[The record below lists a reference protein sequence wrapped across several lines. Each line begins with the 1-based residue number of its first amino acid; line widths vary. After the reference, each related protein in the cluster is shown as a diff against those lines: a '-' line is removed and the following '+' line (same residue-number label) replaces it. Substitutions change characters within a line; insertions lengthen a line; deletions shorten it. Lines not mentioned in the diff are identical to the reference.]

1 MSDKINIKSGVT
13 FLAKS
18 DNLLAILW
26 MLQSGKKVTANQISE
41 HLEMNVRTVY
51 RYIETLCSSG
61 VPIVAEAGHN
71 GGYTLLDHFKGAPL
85 YFDLEEQ
92 ASMYHAATFASE
104 AGYYGN
110 EALSR
115 AIAKINRN
123 SNDRQNDKVQ
133 ECIYSLEVINHWK
146 VDP

>member
-1 MSDKINIKSGVT
+1 MLKSTEKVGEIFV
-13 FLAKS
+13 AKS

-26 MLQSGKKVTANQISE
+26 MLQSGKKVLANQISE

-61 VPIVAEAGHN
+61 VPIVAEAGHH
-71 GGYTLLDHFKGAPL
+71 GGYTLLDHFKEAPL
-85 YFDLEEQ
+85 CFELEEK
-92 ASMYHAATFASE
+92 ASLYHAATFASE

-115 AIAKINRN
+115 AIAKN
-123 SNDRQNDKVQ
+123 K
-133 ECIYSLEVINHWK
+133 
-146 VDP
+146 